1 MKKALFITVL
11 ALFTTC
17 IANAQNAYEIK
28 ENWQK
33 TVSVPASEA
42 PLIEKLFTAWGAEF
56 PGMYVNAFNQFK
68 ETGKAKHVEIYEDA
82 YADFKV
88 DFAPKNGYLE
98 IVTADTMIATVDGNF
113 LKGDTIIRSN
123 ILMAVYWNLKNG
135 NKLFAVSINDDGEIF
150 PECALAF
157 YEYDAAK
164 GTLSPRPKIVKKV
177 MDTINDDEDTFVVL
191 PKQGKDLKFYDYQ
204 IGGMKT
210 IKWNGNG
217 F

>member
-1 MKKALFITVL
+1 MKKYLFIMA
-11 ALFTTC
+11 ALLVGV
-17 IANAQNAYEIK
+17 AAYAQNAYDVK
-28 ENWQK
+28 ETWQK
-33 TVSVPASEA
+33 TVNVPTSEA

-56 PGMYVNAFNQFK
+56 PGMYVDAFNKYK
-68 ETGKAKHVEIYEDA
+68 ETGKAKHIEIYEDA

-88 DFAPKNGYLE
+88 ECAPKNGYIE
-98 IVTADTMIATVDGNF
+98 ISTADTMIATENANF
-113 LKGDTIIRSN
+113 SIGDTIIRRN
-123 ILMAVYWNLKNG
+123 ILTAVYWNLKSG

-164 GTLSPRPKIVKKV
+164 GTLTPCPKIVKKV
-177 MDTINDDEDTFVVL
+177 MDIIDDDEDTFVVL
-191 PKQGKDLKFYDYQ
+191 PKQGKDLKFYDFRT
-204 IGGMKT
+204 GGMKT